1 MDAQL
6 KARGYVAGEL
16 TKARGW
22 RAIFVGLRR
31 FTAESQR
38 LLPRGGSAAK
48 KENGV
53 EAAGRNQNHALF
65 DNRCSAV
72 NICTHSN

>member
-22 RAIFVGLRR
+22 RAIFVGSRR
-31 FTAESQR
+31 FTAESHR

-53 EAAGRNQNHALF
+53 EG
-65 DNRCSAV
+65 
-72 NICTHSN
+72 T